1 MTQNAFPA
9 VPQAQSNTRD
19 ADPRMRFGVPAL
31 LANKGV
37 SEAGIDALMA
47 LDVALFQWRRMAERG
62 EFKGKLVESLSEKLD
77 PAILQ
82 GLLSVSQIS
91 SGLGREAPQAPT
103 IGMVAE
109 VMAVDPSRA
118 SRIVSELVSRGF
130 VERRASQEDARK
142 STLVVSPKG
151 QAFLGEFTRAKWTI
165 MAQVFAG
172 WEAEDI
178 ASFSD
183 LFARYVSG
191 LSEAVG
197 LSGSAPR

>member
-1 MTQNAFPA
+1 
-9 VPQAQSNTRD
+9 
-19 ADPRMRFGVPAL
+19 MRL
-31 LANKGV
+31 W
-37 SEAGIDALMA
+37 A

-151 QAFLGEFTRAKWTI
+151 QAFSGRVYARQMDHHGAGVCRLGGGGHRQFFGSVRALRVGI
-165 MAQVFAG
+165 VRG
-172 WEAEDI
+172 C
-178 ASFSD
+178 
-183 LFARYVSG
+183 R
-191 LSEAVG
+191 AVG
-197 LSGSAPR
+197 LRAALKRGLGHVWGACSEAEIGDESPI